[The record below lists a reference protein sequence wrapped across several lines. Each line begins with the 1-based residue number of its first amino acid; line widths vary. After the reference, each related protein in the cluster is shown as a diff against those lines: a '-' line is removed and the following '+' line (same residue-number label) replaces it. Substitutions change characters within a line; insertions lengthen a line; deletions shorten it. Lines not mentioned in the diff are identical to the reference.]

1 MELRAC
7 REGILLRRSRF
18 WFCNDCGNCPVPCIV
33 EPVGMDVC
41 GRCVVTGMPKDDQRQ
56 TQTGRKHRF
65 RR

>member
-7 REGILLRRSRF
+7 REGILRRRSRF

-41 GRCVVTGMPKDDQRQ
+41 GRWQMIKDRRKKVESIGSE
-56 TQTGRKHRF
+56 GRLN
-65 RR
+65 